1 MDLATLWI
9 PSAHDAFLRAQYR
22 NALLAQG
29 WRVGA
34 WRKTEVSAL
43 REGLTH
49 ACLPTAAGTFFVPP
63 DPFALAPF
71 TAALSKA
78 VDRPMLT
85 VDDRALTVYARG
97 EVVAAFARWGC
108 DPRAV
113 ARALGVP
120 PEEVAALLDA
130 EAAQREGA
138 PGDGARGEAWEL
150 TAFRMVG

>member
-9 PSAHDAFLRAQYR
+9 PSPHDAFLRAQYR
-22 NALLAQG
+22 SALLADG

-34 WRKTEVSAL
+34 WRKTVVSSL

-71 TAALSKA
+71 AAALSRS
-78 VDRPMLT
+78 VDRPLLT
-85 VDDRALTVYARG
+85 VDDHALTVYARG
-97 EVVAAFARWGC
+97 AVTATFARWGS
-108 DPRAV
+108 DPSAV
-113 ARALGVP
+113 SRALGVP
-120 PEEVAALLDA
+120 LEEVAALLDA
-130 EAAQREGA
+130 EGAQREAA
-138 PGDGARGEAWEL
+138 PGEGAQGEAWEL

>member
-22 NALLAQG
+22 NALIARG

-34 WRKTEVSAL
+34 WRRTEVAAL

-63 DPFALAPF
+63 DPFELAPF
-71 TAALSKA
+71 AAALSKG
-78 VDRPMLT
+78 VDRAMLT

-97 EVVAAFARWGC
+97 EVVASFARWGS
-108 DPRAV
+108 DAV
-113 ARALGVP
+113 AVSRALGVP
-120 PEEVAALLDA
+120 AEEVSALLDA
-130 EAAQREGA
+130 EGAQREGA

-150 TAFRMVG
+150 TAFRMID